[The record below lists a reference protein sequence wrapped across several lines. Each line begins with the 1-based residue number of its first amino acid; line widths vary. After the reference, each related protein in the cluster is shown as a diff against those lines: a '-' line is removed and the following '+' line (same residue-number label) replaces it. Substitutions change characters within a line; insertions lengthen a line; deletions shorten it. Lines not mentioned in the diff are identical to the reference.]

1 MANRVTAAHYPNGK
15 FMPDMTIQ
23 DQIDVIIENAINE
36 TPLVGAS
43 VGVMRHNE
51 VILARGYGYA
61 DLNKKTQATEHTVY
75 RIGSMTKQ
83 FTALAIMILV
93 EQGKVNLN
101 DIMLDYLPNYPQ
113 RDHKVTIDQ
122 LLNHTSGIKSYT
134 DIEKFWEISDR
145 DLSRKEIV
153 DLFSSEPVE
162 FSPGENFQYNNS
174 GYYLLGLVI
183 ENVSGMN
190 YADFLK
196 ANILQPLKMFD
207 THYLGKIKHVENLA
221 TGYDYKDNE
230 FVLARPL
237 GMDNPFSGGSLGSS
251 VLDLLKWQTAI
262 NENQIISRQSYNKM
276 IEPGLLTD
284 GKHTTYGYGFFIS
297 NLNGHRK
304 IEHGGTINGFRA
316 QLSTY
321 SDDGLTV
328 TVLCNLGSAPQAQLE
343 SRISRLMLDIPET
356 QVQEIHLPEDE
367 LQLYTG
373 TYKWCSTMAPDPF
386 PVLLSDSKLRIVTRS
401 LSAIGNHTFVFST
414 DPYYRVTFT
423 VKDGKSI
430 RFRAEREGQITD
442 ALRVENTRSQ
452 Q

>member
-1 MANRVTAAHYPNGK
+1 
-15 FMPDMTIQ
+15 MPDATIQ
-23 DQIDVIIENAINE
+23 DQIDAIIENAINE
-36 TPLVGAS
+36 TQLVGAS

-51 VILARGYGYA
+51 VIFARGYGYA
-61 DLNKKTQATEHTVY
+61 DLDNKVEATEHTVY
-75 RIGSMTKQ
+75 QVGSITKQ
-83 FTALAIMILV
+83 FTALAIMVLV

-134 DIEKFWEISDR
+134 DIEKFWEISER
-145 DLSRKEIV
+145 DLSREEIV

-162 FSPGENFQYNNS
+162 FSPGENYQYNNS
-174 GYYLLGLVI
+174 GYYLLGMII
-183 ENVSGMN
+183 ENVSGIS

-196 ANILQPLKMFD
+196 ENVWQSLEMFD
-207 THYLGKIKHVENLA
+207 THYLGKTEPIKNIA
-221 TGYDYKDNE
+221 TGYDHKDNE

-251 VLDLLKWQTAI
+251 VLDLLKWQTAL
-262 NENQIISRQSYNKM
+262 NENQLISRQSYNKM
-276 IEPGLLTD
+276 IEPGLLTG
-284 GKHTTYGYGFFIS
+284 GKHTTYGYGFFMS

-321 SDDGLTV
+321 PDEGLTV
-328 TVLCNLGSAPQAQLE
+328 TVLCNHNSAPQAQLE
-343 SRISRLMLDIPET
+343 SQISRLMLGIPET
-356 QVQEIHLPEDE
+356 RIQEIHLSESE
-367 LQLYTG
+367 RQLYTG
-373 TYKWCSTMAPDPF
+373 NYKWCSTMAPVPF
-386 PVLLSDSKLRIVTRS
+386 PVSVAEGTLRVSGRP
-401 LSAIGNHTFVFST
+401 LRAIGNHTFVFST
-414 DPYYRVTFT
+414 DPYYTVTFT

-430 RFRAEREGQITD
+430 SFRAEREGQITD
-442 ALRVENTRSQ
+442 ALRVEDTRSQ

>member
-1 MANRVTAAHYPNGK
+1 MANG
-15 FMPDMTIQ
+15 TIQ
-23 DQIDVIIENAINE
+23 DQIDAIIENAINE

-61 DLNKKTQATEHTVY
+61 DLNKKVETTEHTVY
-75 RIGSMTKQ
+75 RIGSTTKQ

-101 DIMLDYLPNYPQ
+101 DIMLDYLPHYPQ
-113 RDHKVTIDQ
+113 GDHKVTIDQ

-174 GYYLLGLVI
+174 GYYLLGLII
-183 ENVSGMN
+183 ENVSGMS
-190 YADFLK
+190 YTDFLK
-196 ANILQPLKMFD
+196 ANVWQPLKMFD
-207 THYLGKIKHVENLA
+207 THYLGKIEHVKNLA
-221 TGYDYKDNE
+221 TGYDHKDNE

-251 VLDLLKWQTAI
+251 ILDLLKWQTAI
-262 NENQIISRQSYNKM
+262 NENLIISRQSYNKM
-276 IEPGLLTD
+276 IVPGLLTD
-284 GKHTTYGYGFFIS
+284 GKHTTYGYGFFLS

-304 IEHGGTINGFRA
+304 IDHGGTINGFRA

-321 SDDGLTV
+321 PDDGLTV
-328 TVLCNLGSAPQAQLE
+328 TVLCNHSSAPQAQLE
-343 SRISRLMLDIPET
+343 SQISRLILGIPET

-373 TYKWCSTMAPDPF
+373 TYKWRSTMAPDPF
-386 PVLLSDSKLRIVTRS
+386 PVLFSDSKLRIVTRS

-414 DPYYRVTFT
+414 DPYYTVTFT
-423 VKDGKSI
+423 VKDGKSV

-442 ALRVENTRSQ
+442 ALRVEDTRSQ

>member
-1 MANRVTAAHYPNGK
+1 
-15 FMPDMTIQ
+15 MPDMTIQ
-23 DQIDVIIENAINE
+23 DQIDAIIENAINE

-61 DLNKKTQATEHTVY
+61 DLSEKVKATEHTVY
-75 RIGSMTKQ
+75 RIGSITKQ

-196 ANILQPLKMFD
+196 ANILQPLEMFD
-207 THYLGKIKHVENLA
+207 THYLGKTKHVENLA

-284 GKHTTYGYGFFIS
+284 GKHTTYGYGFFMS
-297 NLNGHRK
+297 NLNEHRK
-304 IEHGGTINGFRA
+304 IDHGGDINGFRA
-316 QLSTY
+316 QLSY
-321 SDDGLTV
+321 YPDNNLTV
-328 TVLCNLGSAPQAQLE
+328 IVLSNLGSAPRAQLE
-343 SRISRLMLDIPET
+343 SQISRLILGIPET
-356 QVQEIHLPEDE
+356 QVQEIYLPEGE

-386 PVLLSDSKLRIVTRS
+386 PVLLSDGKLSIVTRS
-401 LSAIGNHTFVFST
+401 LSAIGNHTFVFSS
-414 DPYYRVTFT
+414 DPYYTVTFT
-423 VKDGKSI
+423 VKDGKSV